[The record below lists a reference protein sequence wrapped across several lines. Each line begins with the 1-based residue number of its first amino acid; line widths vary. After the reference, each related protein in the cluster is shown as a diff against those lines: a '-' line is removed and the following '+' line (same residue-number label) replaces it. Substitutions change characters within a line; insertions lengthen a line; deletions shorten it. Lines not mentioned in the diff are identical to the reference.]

1 MPLSDSSGTCMRAV
15 WPEPSPAVLRLGF
28 AAGVSE
34 VSRFSCMKFLG
45 VLWGLRLR
53 RTDQRL
59 AISPL
64 LMLPS
69 AHLNCV
75 GVLIAS
81 FRSSIPSP
89 PIPLFTLR
97 CAPRDAQRKTRGRV
111 DRYSFLVG
119 ILPPLLHAGLSR
131 RTEILFALQNAPARF
146 LQQRLM
152 TFRGHL
158 AGLGGADLIQ
168 RLIHLGDDVDAV
180 EDMQRLGT
188 FLTDHLQVGLPH
200 IRADELDLRSEL
212 LSDDGEE
219 TLEGFDGA
227 FLADPEQAGGPLVDL
242 VDQGQVLVAFGV
254 LDFVY
259 TDGADRLQGAMLQAP
274 ADHILDGIAHFIPRS
289 VERFGGFLPGE
300 LPRPAGQK
308 QHIGSGQLVL
318 AIAPGN
324 LLDDH
329 AAVAALDAP
338 HAVQQEY
345 QKAPQRDEL
354 EAPQGKMIV
363 TRCRLVA
370 SRTDR
375 RRARSRPDGHFD
387 ALLVG
392 GEAGV
397 LVDEPAMAIAV
408 I

>member
-81 FRSSIPSP
+81 FRSSIPRP

-131 RTEILFALQNAPARF
+131 RTEIRKLPPEVWPMIRF
-146 LQQRLM
+146 HWSNPKS
-152 TFRGHL
+152 F
-158 AGLGGADLIQ
+158 
-168 RLIHLGDDVDAV
+168 
-180 EDMQRLGT
+180 E
-188 FLTDHLQVGLPH
+188 
-200 IRADELDLRSEL
+200 
-212 LSDDGEE
+212 
-219 TLEGFDGA
+219 
-227 FLADPEQAGGPLVDL
+227 
-242 VDQGQVLVAFGV
+242 
-254 LDFVY
+254 
-259 TDGADRLQGAMLQAP
+259 
-274 ADHILDGIAHFIPRS
+274 GIAQYL
-289 VERFGGFLPGE
+289 EALPE
-300 LPRPAGQK
+300 SA
-308 QHIGSGQLVL
+308 
-318 AIAPGN
+318 
-324 LLDDH
+324 
-329 AAVAALDAP
+329 AAVASDVGVRGTL
-338 HAVQQEY
+338 
-345 QKAPQRDEL
+345 RDVPL
-354 EAPQGKMIV
+354 IV
-363 TRCRLVA
+363 LSA
-370 SRTDR
+370 
-375 RRARSRPDGHFD
+375 
-387 ALLVG
+387 
-392 GEAGV
+392 EK
-397 LVDEPAMAIAV
+397 
-408 I
+408 

>member
-131 RTEILFALQNAPARF
+131 RT
-146 LQQRLM
+146 
-152 TFRGHL
+152 
-158 AGLGGADLIQ
+158 
-168 RLIHLGDDVDAV
+168 
-180 EDMQRLGT
+180 GT
-188 FLTDHLQVGLPH
+188 ANSTK
-200 IRADELDLRSEL
+200 I
-212 LSDDGEE
+212 
-219 TLEGFDGA
+219 
-227 FLADPEQAGGPLVDL
+227 GPLVGKRLKHFFADDFLAIVAQFRVSPLRMKIERMKHGADGFVMRKVHRASTTFSLPLGPGAVQSVLQDGELIGIVSNVIDQPGQQLRTDFSARNRDWTCDCRPSL
-242 VDQGQVLVAFGV
+242 VSRHARDQVLPTVDRFGQPEKLGAV
-254 LDFVY
+254 SQKVRPHGQNDV
-259 TDGADRLQGAMLQAP
+259 DRKVGADRLKQKVDEGNRSLEGPVWPRLSRLQILKAEQLLELID
-274 ADHILDGIAHFIPRS
+274 DH
-289 VERFGGFLPGE
+289 
-300 LPRPAGQK
+300 LPR
-308 QHIGSGQLVL
+308 L
-318 AIAPGN
+318 
-324 LLDDH
+324 LLDYSQEVFLKH
-329 AAVAALDAP
+329 ALHTGLYRFVFR
-338 HAVQQEY
+338 
-345 QKAPQRDEL
+345 RDEIVIL
-354 EAPQGKMIV
+354 SVVGKV
-363 TRCRLVA
+363 YT
-370 SRTDR
+370 T
-375 RRARSRPDGHFD
+375 
-387 ALLVG
+387 
-392 GEAGV
+392 
-397 LVDEPAMAIAV
+397 
-408 I
+408 